1 MRSETEFNELERSLN
16 YIQPVQIL
24 VSLYLWISDSR
35 FEPVGDFAPIHKIW
49 SQLNKFKAKIFF
61 FSILKNKFWKS
72 ELGLSPYSVSL
83 EWIVESMKRGQKVS
97 ESSYPFP
104 PTEIKVRFVFFH
116 LPGTDLD
123 NAWDPFHFDVSL
135 SKSVL

>member
-1 MRSETEFNELERSLN
+1 M
-16 YIQPVQIL
+16 
-24 VSLYLWISDSR
+24 
-35 FEPVGDFAPIHKIW
+35 
-49 SQLNKFKAKIFF
+49 
-61 FSILKNKFWKS
+61 
-72 ELGLSPYSVSL
+72 SPYSVSL

-123 NAWDPFHFDVSL
+123 NALDPFHFDVSL
-135 SKSVL
+135 SKSVLVISGSDPAHECFYNISLVST